1 MIDPIRIL
9 RESLGAESQAEV
21 ARKIG
26 ISPQYLHD
34 VLNERRGP
42 GDKILDYLGLERV
55 VTFRRKRRV
64 NGT

>member
-1 MIDPIRIL
+1 MIDPIRLL
-9 RESLGAESQAEV
+9 RASLGSSSQVEV

-42 GDKILDYLGLERV
+42 GDKILEYLGIERV
-55 VTFRRKRRV
+55 ITYRRRKV
-64 NGT
+64 NGS